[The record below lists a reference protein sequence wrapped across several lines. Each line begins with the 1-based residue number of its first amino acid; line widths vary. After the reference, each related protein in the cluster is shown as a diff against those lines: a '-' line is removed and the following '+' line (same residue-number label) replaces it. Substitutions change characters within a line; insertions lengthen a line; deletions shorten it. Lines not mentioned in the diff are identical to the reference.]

1 MWVVFVLLVPTLK
14 YLLYK
19 RMIVVRL
26 KKAKSAT
33 WTILEA
39 NQLLSSESSSLR
51 ITVILANHLIF
62 TIRLATIV
70 RFAPP
75 NNLPDGL
82 IMAAIQLASV
92 LNNTLTYASIGIMYK
107 TINVNIVCHPSIK
120 RKEAV
125 LSVGIISSLIS
136 KAMYVKTRPNVLM
149 NRVLLLTDT
158 TLKIICVLFV
168 QKEP

>member
-1 MWVVFVLLVPTLK
+1 
-14 YLLYK
+14 
-19 RMIVVRL
+19 
-26 KKAKSAT
+26 
-33 WTILEA
+33 
-39 NQLLSSESSSLR
+39 
-51 ITVILANHLIF
+51 
-62 TIRLATIV
+62 
-70 RFAPP
+70 
-75 NNLPDGL
+75 
-82 IMAAIQLASV
+82 
-92 LNNTLTYASIGIMYK
+92 MYK